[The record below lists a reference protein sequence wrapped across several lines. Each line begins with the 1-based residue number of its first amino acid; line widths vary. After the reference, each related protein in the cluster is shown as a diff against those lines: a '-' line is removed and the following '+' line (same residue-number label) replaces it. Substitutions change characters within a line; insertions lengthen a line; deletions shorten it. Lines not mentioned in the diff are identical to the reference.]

1 MQSTM
6 FLTSVTCIDHA
17 VITPLG
23 TVMGGSFSP
32 DFYVTGEVTEDESV
46 VIDFSKCKKQIKALI
61 DDKETG
67 FDHKLWIIPGWS
79 NCEYE
84 YEGDQITITTPA
96 VTIKGPANIAKVFD
110 VESNYADAGYEI
122 ADYLVGSGRGLED
135 VSIAVVMDPSVQYTI
150 PARLQPSFFRY
161 SHGLKDSS
169 SWGCQNIAHG
179 HLSYLALDCDHPM
192 AYEMQNQ
199 IATYLN
205 NSMFVTKENWNYETN
220 TIEYTSPRGTF
231 SLKLNNADQKIMILE
246 SETTIEN
253 IVETVAEVFKS
264 DLDELGVTALYI
276 SEGVH
281 KGAVKF
287 LNDEE

>member
-32 DFYVTGEVTEDESV
+32 DFYVSGEMDEQEKV
-46 VIDFSKCKKQIKALI
+46 VIDFSKCKKQIKGAI
-61 DDKETG
+61 DDKDTG
-67 FDHKLWIIPGWS
+67 FDHKLWIIPEYS
-79 NCEYE
+79 NCEYKI
-84 YEGDQITITTPA
+84 EGDMITIVTPA
-96 VTIKGPANIAKVFD
+96 LTINAPANIVRIFEHEFD
-110 VESNYADAGYEI
+110 YSNAGYEI
-122 ADYLVGSGRGLED
+122 ASYLMEKIDNVE
-135 VSIAVVMDPSVQYTI
+135 IAVIMDPAVQYTI
-150 PARLQPSFFRY
+150 PGRLKPSFFRY

-179 HLSYLALDCDHPM
+179 HLSYMAIDSAHPM
-192 AYEMQNQ
+192 AFELQNE
-199 IATYLN
+199 IAHFLN
-205 NSMFVTKENWNYETN
+205 NAMFVYKDNWNEDTS

-231 SLKLNNADQKIMILE
+231 KLTLNNTDQKVMVMDT
-246 SETTIEN
+246 ETTIEN
-253 IVETVAEVFKS
+253 IVDQVANMLRG
-264 DLDELGVTALYI
+264 DLDNLGAAALYI

-287 LNDEE
+287 LHDE

>member
-46 VIDFSKCKKQIKALI
+46 VIDFSTCKKQMKALI

-84 YEGDQITITTPA
+84 FNGDQVTVTTPA
-96 VTIKGPANIAKVFD
+96 LTITAPANIVKVFD
-110 VESNYADAGYEI
+110 VEDDYANAGYEI
-122 ADYLVGSGRGLED
+122 ADYLVGTGRMET
-135 VSIAVVMDPSVQYTI
+135 VSVAVVMDPAYQYTI
-150 PARLQPSFFRY
+150 PARLKPAFFRY
-161 SHGLKDSS
+161 SHGLKDST

-179 HLSYLALDCDHPM
+179 HLSYLAIDSDHPLTH
-192 AYEMQNQ
+192 EIQQQ
-199 IATYLN
+199 IANYLN
-205 NSMFVTKENWNYETN
+205 NSMFVFKDNWNDDTR
-220 TIEYTSPRGTF
+220 TIEYTSPRGHF
-231 SLKLNNADQKIMILE
+231 KLSLNNTDQKICLLDT
-246 SETTIEN
+246 ETTIEN
-253 IVETVAEVFKS
+253 IVEAVAEMFKD
-264 DLDELGVTALYI
+264 DLEEIGASALYV

-287 LNDEE
+287 LYE